1 MSDDNSDIDGSDEV
15 EIDGTS
21 GFSTNLEKA
30 DLDDEESNQGLF
42 DDLLSGE
49 PIFENKEVLRP
60 SYTPHELPHRSDQ
73 INKMATILVAALR
86 AKRRRTSSSTGRP
99 GPAKPQARNSSARN
113 SRAPRRSTASRVTS
127 STSTARSP
135 IRSIAYSHN
144 SRTSSS
150 KRTKSGS
157 TNALR
162 NSNRCSR
169 PSTSTMPI
177 WRPANV
183 RRPKRPSRP
192 IWQTIRRRPIR
203 SISFL
208 TTRKNRL
215 LTIHLETIVAPSR
228 SILHPKRGSS
238 DPADRSSPTPPTAL
252 I

>member
-1 MSDDNSDIDGSDEV
+1 MTRSRIRGCSTIFSAANPSSRTRKSSVRPIPHTNCPTGATKS
-15 EIDGTS
+15 TRWRRSSSPHS
-21 GFSTNLEKA
+21 G
-30 DLDDEESNQGLF
+30 
-42 DDLLSGE
+42 
-49 PIFENKEVLRP
+49 
-60 SYTPHELPHRSDQ
+60 
-73 INKMATILVAALR
+73 

-228 SILHPKRGSS
+228 SILHPKGGLRI
-238 DPADRSSPTPPTAL
+238 PPIVRVPPTAL